1 MMGFTECHFIIDIIQ
16 DDTMEGCIK
25 LESVMC
31 FARGKAY
38 LLIKDIDKARECF
51 KEALTVDVKCYDAL
65 EALVKYNMMEE
76 KAGKIYN
83 IIYFGVYI
91 NDSV

>member
-1 MMGFTECHFIIDIIQ
+1 MYQGLIEE
-16 DDTMEGCIK
+16 DTSDSCIK

-38 LLIKDIDKARECF
+38 LLIKDINSARECF

-76 KAGKIYN
+76 KAGRLSSSTLKLT
-83 IIYFGVYI
+83 
-91 NDSV
+91 

>member
-1 MMGFTECHFIIDIIQ
+1 
-16 DDTMEGCIK
+16 MEGCIK

-38 LLIKDIDKARECF
+38 LLNKDIDKARECF

-76 KAGKIYN
+76 KAGN
-83 IIYFGVYI
+83 IVFSLFLSRCRIDIGYL
-91 NDSV
+91 